1 MKKSKKPE
9 DGLPL
14 VADLHGL
21 ERDGDALRC
30 PLCGRK
36 TKTLYVTAR
45 KLNRCA
51 DCLGRQIREKQATY
65 LVA

>member
-1 MKKSKKPE
+1 MKKSRKPE

-14 VADLHGL
+14 LADLRGL

-36 TKTLYVTAR
+36 AKTLYVTSR

-51 DCLGRQIREKQATY
+51 DCLGRRILEKQATY